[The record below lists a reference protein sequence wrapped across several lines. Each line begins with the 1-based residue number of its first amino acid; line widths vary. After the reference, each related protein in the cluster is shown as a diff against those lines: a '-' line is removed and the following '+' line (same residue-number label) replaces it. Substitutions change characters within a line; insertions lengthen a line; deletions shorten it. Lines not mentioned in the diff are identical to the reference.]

1 MAVREIL
8 VAGNPV
14 LRRKARKVTRF
25 GESLRELIED
35 MWDTMYAANGMGLAA
50 VQIGVPLQVLV
61 IQMPEDEDDPHS
73 GQRVVLCNPEIIKW
87 SGAEE
92 REEGCLSVP
101 GWVGDVVRAT
111 SVTVR
116 GQTLKGKR
124 IRLKATGLLARAL
137 QHEIDHLHGI
147 LFIDRVRSADKL
159 RQVVPPETETKE
171 GRAEV
176 GESTS
181 RI

>member
-25 GESLRELIED
+25 GESLRELVED

-92 REEGCLSVP
+92 GEEGCLSVP

-116 GQTLKGKR
+116 GQTPKGKKV
-124 IRLKATGLLARAL
+124 RLKATGLLARAL

-147 LFIDRVRSADKL
+147 LFIDRVQSADKL
-159 RQVVPPETETKE
+159 RQVVPSETETKE
-171 GRAEV
+171 GRTEM